1 MRKTKIYLDTSVIS
15 FYFAED
21 SPEKMAITRKF
32 FDQEMTTGNYEIYLS
47 YIVFEEL
54 GDTKDPELRDKMLKF
69 ARELHAEVVPF
80 SETVDQIATQFV
92 EEGLIP
98 VKYKEDGLHLAIALL
113 HNLDYVI
120 SWNFKHLV
128 KLKTKQALK
137 IMAVQEGFKE
147 VEILTPQEVIPD
159 ED

>member
-1 MRKTKIYLDTSVIS
+1 MRKAKIYLDTSVIS

-21 SPEKMAITRKF
+21 APEKMAITRQF
-32 FDQEMTTGNYEIYLS
+32 FDQELTTGNYAIYLS

-54 GDTKDPELRDKMLKF
+54 GDTKDPILRDKMLKF
-69 ARELHAEVVPF
+69 ARNLKAEVVPF
-80 SETVDQIATQFV
+80 SEAVDQIATQFV
-92 EEGLIP
+92 EDGLIP

-113 HNLDYVI
+113 NNLDYVI

-128 KLKTKQALK
+128 KLKTKRAVK
-137 IMAVQEGFKE
+137 IIAVREGFKE
-147 VEILTPQEVIPD
+147 IEILTPQEVIPD

>member
-21 SPEKMAITRKF
+21 APEKMAITRKF
-32 FDQEMTTGNYEIYLS
+32 FDQEMATGNYEIYLS
-47 YIVFEEL
+47 SIVFEEL
-54 GDTKDPELRDKMLKF
+54 GDTINPELRDKMLKL
-69 ARELHAEVVPF
+69 ARELHAEVVPL
-80 SETVDQIATQFV
+80 SEAVDQIATQFV

-128 KLKTKQALK
+128 KLKTKRAVR
-137 IMAVQEGFKE
+137 IMAVREGFKE
-147 VEILTPQEVIPD
+147 VEILTPQEVISD